1 MAKQKKESKNKILP
15 KIYLILLFIAGIIL
29 AFSFQTAKKSKTLD
43 VDQMLDNNL
52 VTALT
57 SNGIEQKDVLSQ
69 FAREKKD
76 KSSAYNEYYKKIKM
90 PKNKKPENFEP
101 VLKTLARNFKL
112 ELSKTT
118 YKDNSFKYVFSDK
131 KRIYSTIVLVVERD

>member
-131 KRIYSTIVLVVERD
+131 KRIYSTIVLVERD

>member
-1 MAKQKKESKNKILP
+1 
-15 KIYLILLFIAGIIL
+15 
-29 AFSFQTAKKSKTLD
+29 
-43 VDQMLDNNL
+43 MLDNNL

-131 KRIYSTIVLVVERD
+131 KRIYSTIVLVERD

>member
-90 PKNKKPENFEP
+90 PKNKKTENFEP

-131 KRIYSTIVLVVERD
+131 KRIYSTIVLVERD